1 MQRSEPR
8 WTRTRRVVESLYY
21 HPNFICCW
29 LWDLCFPYL
38 WRIRGDIGTLVDK
51 KLFCEF
57 FLFTFGQ
64 LHNRLLFTIPSH
76 SLKCFARRMK
86 RKVIGN
92 FLPNSLLLSIL
103 RFFELLKV
111 RCLLAFKSRQEVFE
125 HSYDFIL
132 ILLELIEQFFAC
144 FV

>member
-1 MQRSEPR
+1 
-8 WTRTRRVVESLYY
+8 
-21 HPNFICCW
+21 
-29 LWDLCFPYL
+29 
-38 WRIRGDIGTLVDK
+38 
-51 KLFCEF
+51 
-57 FLFTFGQ
+57 
-64 LHNRLLFTIPSH
+64 
-76 SLKCFARRMK
+76 MK

-111 RCLLAFKSRQEVFE
+111 RGLLAFESRQEVFE

-132 ILLELIEQFFAC
+132 ILLELIEQFFAR